1 MSKNTI
7 MFEGFK
13 DSQLDKKEAL
23 VEIYT
28 ALTDRG
34 YNAVDQIV
42 GYLTSGD
49 PSYITSHN
57 NARNLILK
65 IDRDELLEEIR
76 DVTSRSKFAK
86 YFPKEDVE
94 SLIEFMQLIGEVFE
108 PKQQVTLCR
117 DEADDYLLAL
127 AIEAKA
133 NYLVTGDQDLL
144 VLQEIDTCRIVDA
157 ASFERII

>member
-42 GYLTSGD
+42 GYLTSGY
-49 PSYITSHN
+49 PSYITIHN

-65 IDRDELLEEIR
+65 IDRDELLEEIL
-76 DVTSRSKFAK
+76 TSYLGISKK
-86 YFPKEDVE
+86 
-94 SLIEFMQLIGEVFE
+94 
-108 PKQQVTLCR
+108 
-117 DEADDYLLAL
+117 
-127 AIEAKA
+127 
-133 NYLVTGDQDLL
+133 
-144 VLQEIDTCRIVDA
+144 
-157 ASFERII
+157 

>member
-1 MSKNTI
+1 MSSKNTI

-13 DSQLDKKEAL
+13 DSQLDKKEAF

-49 PSYITSHN
+49 PSYITSHI

-65 IDRDELLEEIR
+65 IDRDELLEEI
-76 DVTSRSKFAK
+76 
-86 YFPKEDVE
+86 
-94 SLIEFMQLIGEVFE
+94 LM
-108 PKQQVTLCR
+108 
-117 DEADDYLLAL
+117 
-127 AIEAKA
+127 
-133 NYLVTGDQDLL
+133 NYLGL
-144 VLQEIDTCRIVDA
+144 EKK
-157 ASFERII
+157 

>member
-1 MSKNTI
+1 MAQAG
-7 MFEGFK
+7 E

-65 IDRDELLEEIR
+65 IDRDELLEEIL
-76 DVTSRSKFAK
+76 V
-86 YFPKEDVE
+86 
-94 SLIEFMQLIGEVFE
+94 
-108 PKQQVTLCR
+108 
-117 DEADDYLLAL
+117 
-127 AIEAKA
+127 
-133 NYLVTGDQDLL
+133 NYLG
-144 VLQEIDTCRIVDA
+144 I
-157 ASFERII
+157 SK

>member
-13 DSQLDKKEAL
+13 DSQLDKKETL
-23 VEIYT
+23 TEIYN
-28 ALTDRG
+28 ALNDRG

-65 IDRDELLEEIR
+65 LDRDELLEEIL
-76 DVTSRSKFAK
+76 VS
-86 YFPKEDVE
+86 YLGVE
-94 SLIEFMQLIGEVFE
+94 
-108 PKQQVTLCR
+108 K
-117 DEADDYLLAL
+117 
-127 AIEAKA
+127 
-133 NYLVTGDQDLL
+133 
-144 VLQEIDTCRIVDA
+144 
-157 ASFERII
+157 

>member
-13 DSQLDKKEAL
+13 DNQMDKKEAL

-34 YNAVDQIV
+34 YNAIDQIV

-65 IDRDELLEEIR
+65 MDRDELLEEI
-76 DVTSRSKFAK
+76 
-86 YFPKEDVE
+86 
-94 SLIEFMQLIGEVFE
+94 LI
-108 PKQQVTLCR
+108 
-117 DEADDYLLAL
+117 
-127 AIEAKA
+127 
-133 NYLVTGDQDLL
+133 NYLD
-144 VLQEIDTCRIVDA
+144 IDKK
-157 ASFERII
+157 

>member
-13 DSQLDKKEAL
+13 DNQMDKKEAL
-23 VEIYT
+23 MEIYS
-28 ALTDRG
+28 ALTERG

-65 IDRDELLEEIR
+65 IDRDELLEEIL
-76 DVTSRSKFAK
+76 T
-86 YFPKEDVE
+86 
-94 SLIEFMQLIGEVFE
+94 
-108 PKQQVTLCR
+108 
-117 DEADDYLLAL
+117 
-127 AIEAKA
+127 
-133 NYLVTGDQDLL
+133 NYLDLKK
-144 VLQEIDTCRIVDA
+144 
-157 ASFERII
+157 